1 MLTNPCDAFS
11 SQSMSPNTVPFEVR
25 YDFLLVC
32 YSNFVPKMH
41 RFLDIRL
48 QKCRNLENG
57 VRGTPRSLDM
67 SPFDRARITSY

>member
-1 MLTNPCDAFS
+1 MLSVNVTKHG
-11 SQSMSPNTVPFEVR
+11 TIRYVR

-41 RFLDIRL
+41 HFLDIRL

-57 VRGTPRSLDM
+57 VRGPPRSLEM
-67 SPFDRARITSY
+67 SLFDRARITFY